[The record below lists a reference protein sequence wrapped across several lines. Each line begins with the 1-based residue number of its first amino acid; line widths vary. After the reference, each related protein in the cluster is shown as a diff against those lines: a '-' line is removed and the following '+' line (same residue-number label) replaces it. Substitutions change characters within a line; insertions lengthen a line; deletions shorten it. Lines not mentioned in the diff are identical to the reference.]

1 MSKNIY
7 LSEVD
12 KTLASLNER
21 QREEKI
27 PSKVAFQDS
36 KVAAGHFIKV
46 AFDVYK
52 VENDPYNNLWIL
64 QDCDDG
70 QFLVRT
76 SDRHSGIE
84 TTGSWS
90 AVSDYDKKN
99 ITLNYKNVPIARF
112 SSKEFGFNNS
122 DILTFKQALLE
133 KVKEDELFIKDLL
146 SSQPLSKKDALT
158 TTFPEFKKFI

>member
-12 KTLASLNER
+12 KALTSLNHKRIEDKNIN
-21 QREEKI
+21 KI
-27 PSKVAFQDS
+27 AFNQSKVEHGNF
-36 KVAAGHFIKV
+36 VKV
-46 AFDVYK
+46 AFDVYR
-52 VENDPYNNLWIL
+52 VDNDPYNNLWVL

-70 QFLVRT
+70 QFLIRT

-84 TTGSWS
+84 VNGEWS
-90 AVSDYDKKN
+90 AVSDYDKEN
-99 ITLNYKNVPIARF
+99 VTLNYKNVPIARF

-133 KVKEDELFIKDLL
+133 KVKEDEFFIKDLL
-146 SSQPLSKKDALT
+146 ISQPLSKKDALT